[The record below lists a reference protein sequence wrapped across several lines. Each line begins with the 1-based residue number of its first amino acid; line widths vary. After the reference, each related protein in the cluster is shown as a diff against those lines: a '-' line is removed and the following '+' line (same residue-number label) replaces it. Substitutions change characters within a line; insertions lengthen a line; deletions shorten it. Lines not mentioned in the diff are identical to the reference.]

1 MTRDLGVR
9 TLGKNRRCARR
20 GTVELRTSR
29 HAVVL
34 KLRSIAPAIVP
45 VAMNGAFGANATVA
59 HRFTCFTYGCW
70 YAIVASPRTAPPPF
84 DEMIEGRGL
93 SKRRAGDW
101 AFVAAAPVSVPP
113 EPAGKK
119 ESR

>member
-1 MTRDLGVR
+1 
-9 TLGKNRRCARR
+9 
-20 GTVELRTSR
+20 
-29 HAVVL
+29 
-34 KLRSIAPAIVP
+34 

-93 SKRRAGDW
+93 SKRRAGGTHSTQMRRSGR
-101 AFVAAAPVSVPP
+101 P
-113 EPAGKK
+113 G
-119 ESR
+119 